1 MTAEQILGSVL
12 IAVVAAVVT
21 AFANNFWESRRL
33 RNTWERET
41 KERVAL
47 YRRQRM
53 EQHLDPIQ
61 DYLMDAIQTSHTIL
75 MDMFDKELRHDALRR
90 VWQKRAGAAAAG
102 TAADDNV
109 LVEKANEFIA
119 TEGELTSMVLTMIRE
134 ETALDTTPPEY
145 QSLESQLHIVA
156 RSVRRRVEELIE
168 EAYAEALAEA

>member
-12 IAVVAAVVT
+12 IAVVAALVT

-53 EQHLDPIQ
+53 EQHLAPIQ
-61 DYLMDAIQTSHTIL
+61 DYVMDAVRTSHTIL
-75 MDMFDKELRHDALRR
+75 MDRFEKGLRDDALRR
-90 VWQKRAGAAAAG
+90 VWQKRASAAAAG
-102 TAADDNV
+102 TAADDKV

-119 TEGELTSMVLTMIRE
+119 IEGELTRMVLALIRE
-134 ETALDTTPPEY
+134 GIVLDTTPPEY
-145 QSLESQLHIVA
+145 KSLESRLQIAA

-168 EAYAEALAEA
+168 EAYAEALAEG